1 MALEKGKGL
10 VLGKLRN
17 ITLIKGDI
25 QINMCIKLWVDEEEL
40 IEKDSRFDQQ
50 ITVHKKTILLK

>member
-10 VLGKLRN
+10 ALGKLRN